1 MEELELKGLNEK
13 IYVYHTKC
21 GLPIYMW
28 VNEKVSSMYASLSV
42 KYGSIH
48 TKFKI
53 GKKTYEVPNGIA
65 HFLEHVKFNI
75 DEETTAHDEFYK
87 LGGDANAF
95 TTFDYTSYIVF
106 ATNNKKE
113 NLEELLN
120 FVYNPFFTKK
130 CISKEKGI
138 IVEEANMGLDDPYS
152 IVFFHSLLNT
162 LQKSKYRNTITGTP
176 DDVTSITLEDVKLVY
191 DTFYHPENMFLTL
204 TGNFNPYEMA
214 CLVEE
219 NLSKKKFGKYL
230 NPIIIK
236 ENEPKKVTTK
246 YKEEYI
252 NVTYPRLKF
261 SIKMDMSRFK
271 NYSSLELKI
280 LTSLLFNINFG
291 ATSDFKDELMEKGL
305 IQNMNVTCDVYDDT
319 FVVTIN
325 VTSNFK
331 EEIIKKVKEKLE
343 NLSISELDFKR
354 KKNATI
360 ATLILDY
367 EDLEI
372 VSYRI
377 QDDVLN
383 NGGIVTNLKEIL
395 EDETIDDLKNIIDLL
410 DFDNISINVFLPKE
424 NQKEQ

>member
-53 GKKTYEVPNGIA
+53 GKKTYEVLNGIA

-214 CLVEE
+214 CLVED

-280 LTSLLFNINFG
+280 LTNLLFNINFG

-367 EDLEI
+367 EDLEN

-395 EDETIDDLKNIIDLL
+395 EDETIDDLKDIINLL
-410 DFDNISINVFLPKE
+410 DTDNLSISVFLPKE

>member
-214 CLVEE
+214 SLVED

-367 EDLEI
+367 EDLEN

>member
-1 MEELELKGLNEK
+1 MEELVLKGLNEK
-13 IYVYHTKC
+13 IYVYNTKC

-42 KYGSIH
+42 KYGSVH

-53 GKKTYEVPNGIA
+53 GKKTYEVPDGIA
-65 HFLEHVKFNI
+65 HFLEHIKFNI

-106 ATNNKKE
+106 ATKNKKE

-130 CISKEKGI
+130 SVAKEKGI

-152 IVFFHSLLNT
+152 IIFFHTLSNV

-176 DDVTSITLEDVKLVY
+176 EDVNSINLEDVKLVY
-191 DTFYHPENMFLTL
+191 DAFYHPENMFLTI

-214 CLVEE
+214 SVVED
-219 NLSKKKFGKYL
+219 NLSKKSFGEYL
-230 NPIIIK
+230 QPIVIK
-236 ENEPKKVTTK
+236 ESEPKKVLEK
-246 YKEEYI
+246 YKEEKI
-252 NVTYPRLKF
+252 NLTYPRVK
-261 SIKMDMSRFK
+261 ICCKMDMNKFK
-271 NYSSLELKI
+271 DYSKLELKI
-280 LTSLLFNINFG
+280 LSNLIFNINFG
-291 ATSDFKDELMEKGL
+291 ATSDFRDELMEKGL
-305 IQNMNVTCDVYDDT
+305 IQGMSVATDIYDDT
-319 FVVTIN
+319 FVISISVT
-325 VTSNFK
+325 TNFK
-331 EEIIKKVKEKLE
+331 EEVIKRIKDKL
-343 NLSISELDFKR
+343 NDLQISDIDFKR

-367 EDLEI
+367 EDVEN

-383 NGGIVTNLKEIL
+383 NGGIITNLKEIL
-395 EDETIDDLKNIIDLL
+395 EDETLEDLEELINLYDL
-410 DFDNISINVFLPKE
+410 DNLQISVFLPKE
-424 NQKEQ
+424 NQKD

>member
-152 IVFFHSLLNT
+152 IVFFHTLLNT

-176 DDVTSITLEDVKLVY
+176 DDVNSISLEDVKLVY
-191 DTFYHPENMFLTL
+191 DAFYHPENMFLTL

-214 CLVEE
+214 CLVED

-280 LTSLLFNINFG
+280 LTNLLFNINFG

-343 NLSISELDFKR
+343 NLSISEIDFKR

-367 EDLEI
+367 EDLEN

-395 EDETIDDLKNIIDLL
+395 EDETIDDLKDIINLL
-410 DFDNISINVFLPKE
+410 DTDNLSISVFLPKE

>member
-13 IYVYHTKC
+13 VYVYKTKC
-21 GLPIYMW
+21 GLPVYMW

-53 GKKTYEVPNGIA
+53 GKKIYEVPNGIA
-65 HFLEHVKFNI
+65 HFLEHIKFNI

-87 LGGDANAF
+87 FGGDANAF

-130 CISKEKGI
+130 SVAKEKGI
-138 IVEEANMGLDDPYS
+138 IVEEANMGLDDPYNV
-152 IVFFHSLLNT
+152 VFFHTLLNV

-176 DDVTSITLEDVKLVY
+176 DDVNSISLEDVKLVY
-191 DTFYHPENMFLTL
+191 DHFYHPENMFLTL

-214 CLVEE
+214 SLVED
-219 NLSKKKFGKYL
+219 NLSKKSFGEYL
-230 NPIIIK
+230 NPVVIK
-236 ENEPKKVTTK
+236 ENEPKKVIEK

-252 NVTYPRLKF
+252 NLTYPRIKF
-261 SIKMDMSRFK
+261 SVKMDMGRFK
-271 NYSSLELKI
+271 DYSKLELKL
-280 LTSLLFNINFG
+280 LTNLIFNINFG

-305 IQNMNVTCDVYDDT
+305 IQNMSVTNDIYDDT
-319 FVVTIN
+319 FVITIS

-331 EEIIKKVKEKLE
+331 EEVIKRIKEKLE
-343 NLSISELDFKR
+343 NLSVNEIDFKR

-367 EDLEI
+367 EDVEN

-383 NGGIVTNLKEIL
+383 NGGVVTNLKEIL
-395 EDETIDDLKNIIDLL
+395 ENETVEDLRNLISLYDL
-410 DFDNISINVFLPKE
+410 DNMQISVFLPKE
-424 NQKEQ
+424 NQKE

>member
-1 MEELELKGLNEK
+1 MEELVLKGLNEK
-13 IYVYHTKC
+13 IYVYNTKC

-28 VNEKVSSMYASLSV
+28 VNEKVSSMYASLYV
-42 KYGSIH
+42 KYGSVH

-65 HFLEHVKFNI
+65 PFLEHIKFNI

-106 ATNNKKE
+106 ATKNKKE

-130 CISKEKGI
+130 NVAKEKGI

-152 IVFFHSLLNT
+152 IMFFHTLSNV

-176 DDVTSITLEDVKLVY
+176 EDVNSINLEDVKLVY
-191 DTFYHPENMFLTL
+191 DAFYHPENMFLTI

-214 CLVEE
+214 CVVED
-219 NLSKKKFGKYL
+219 NLSKKSFGEYL
-230 NPIIIK
+230 QPIVIK
-236 ENEPKKVTTK
+236 ESEPKKVLEK
-246 YKEEYI
+246 YKEEKI
-252 NVTYPRLKF
+252 NLTYPRVK
-261 SIKMDMSRFK
+261 ICCKMDMNKFK
-271 NYSSLELKI
+271 DYSKLELKI
-280 LTSLLFNINFG
+280 LSNLIFNINFG
-291 ATSDFKDELMEKGL
+291 ATSDFRDELMEKGL
-305 IQNMNVTCDVYDDT
+305 IQGMSVATDIYDDT
-319 FVVTIN
+319 FVISISVT
-325 VTSNFK
+325 TNFK
-331 EEIIKKVKEKLE
+331 EEVIKRIKDKL
-343 NLSISELDFKR
+343 NDLQISDIDFKR

-367 EDLEI
+367 EDVEN

-383 NGGIVTNLKEIL
+383 NGGIITNLKEIL
-395 EDETIDDLKNIIDLL
+395 EDETLEDLEELINLYDL
-410 DFDNISINVFLPKE
+410 DNLQISVFLPKE
-424 NQKEQ
+424 NQKD

>member
-214 CLVEE
+214 CLVED

-343 NLSISELDFKR
+343 NLSISELDLKR

-367 EDLEI
+367 EDLEN

-424 NQKEQ
+424 NQKE

>member
-48 TKFKI
+48 TKFKM

-152 IVFFHSLLNT
+152 IVFFHTLLNT

-176 DDVTSITLEDVKLVY
+176 DDVNSISLEDVKLVY
-191 DTFYHPENMFLTL
+191 DAFYHPENMFLTL

-214 CLVEE
+214 SLVED

-367 EDLEI
+367 EDLEN

-395 EDETIDDLKNIIDLL
+395 EDETIDDLKNIINLL

-424 NQKEQ
+424 NQKE

>member
-214 CLVEE
+214 CLVED
-219 NLSKKKFGKYL
+219 NLSKNKFGKYL

-367 EDLEI
+367 EDLEN

-424 NQKEQ
+424 NQKE

>member
-13 IYVYHTKC
+13 IFVYHTKC

-176 DDVTSITLEDVKLVY
+176 DDVTSIALEDVKLVY

-214 CLVEE
+214 CLVED

-367 EDLEI
+367 EDLEN

-424 NQKEQ
+424 NQKE

>member
-214 CLVEE
+214 CLVED

-291 ATSDFKDELMEKGL
+291 ATSYFKDELMEKGL

-367 EDLEI
+367 EDLEN

-424 NQKEQ
+424 NQKE

>member
-28 VNEKVSSMYASLSV
+28 VNEKVSSIYASLSV

-214 CLVEE
+214 CLVED

-230 NPIIIK
+230 NPMIIK

-367 EDLEI
+367 EDLEN

>member
-13 IYVYHTKC
+13 IFVYHTKC
-21 GLPIYMW
+21 GLPTYMW

-113 NLEELLN
+113 NLAELLN

-214 CLVEE
+214 CLVED

-367 EDLEI
+367 EDLEN

-383 NGGIVTNLKEIL
+383 NGGIVTNLKVIL

-424 NQKEQ
+424 NQKE

>member
-42 KYGSIH
+42 KYGSIY

-214 CLVEE
+214 CLVED

-280 LTSLLFNINFG
+280 LTTLLFNINFG

-367 EDLEI
+367 EDLEN

-424 NQKEQ
+424 NQKE

>member
-214 CLVEE
+214 CLVED

-261 SIKMDMSRFK
+261 SIKMDMSRYK

-367 EDLEI
+367 EDLEN

-424 NQKEQ
+424 NQKE

>member
-53 GKKTYEVPNGIA
+53 GKKIYEVPNGIA

-214 CLVEE
+214 CLVED

-367 EDLEI
+367 EDLEN

-395 EDETIDDLKNIIDLL
+395 EDETIDDLKDIIDLL
-410 DFDNISINVFLPKE
+410 DTDNLSISVFLPKE

>member
-214 CLVEE
+214 CLVED

-261 SIKMDMSRFK
+261 SIKMDMSRFN

-367 EDLEI
+367 EDLEN

>member
-13 IYVYHTKC
+13 IYVYKTKC
-21 GLPIYMW
+21 GLPVYMW

-53 GKKTYEVPNGIA
+53 GKKIYEVPNGIA
-65 HFLEHVKFNI
+65 HFLEHIKFNI

-87 LGGDANAF
+87 FGGDANAF

-130 CISKEKGI
+130 SVAKEKGI
-138 IVEEANMGLDDPYS
+138 IVEEANMGLDDPYNV
-152 IVFFHSLLNT
+152 VFFHTLLNV

-176 DDVTSITLEDVKLVY
+176 DDVNSISLEDVKLVY
-191 DTFYHPENMFLTL
+191 DHFYHPENMFLTL

-214 CLVEE
+214 SLVED
-219 NLSKKKFGKYL
+219 NLSKKSFGEYL
-230 NPIIIK
+230 NPVVIK
-236 ENEPKKVTTK
+236 ENEPKKVTEK

-252 NVTYPRLKF
+252 NLTYPRIKF
-261 SIKMDMSRFK
+261 SVKMDMGRFK
-271 NYSSLELKI
+271 DYSKLELKL
-280 LTSLLFNINFG
+280 LTNLIFNINFG
-291 ATSDFKDELMEKGL
+291 ATSDFKEELMEKGL
-305 IQNMNVTCDVYDDT
+305 IQNMSVTNDIYDDT
-319 FVVTIN
+319 FVITIS

-331 EEIIKKVKEKLE
+331 EEVIKRIKEKLE
-343 NLSISELDFKR
+343 NLNVNEIDFKR

-367 EDLEI
+367 EDVEN

-395 EDETIDDLKNIIDLL
+395 EDETLDDLNELINLYDL
-410 DFDNISINVFLPKE
+410 DNLQISAFLPKE
-424 NQKEQ
+424 NQKE

>member
-214 CLVEE
+214 CLVED

-319 FVVTIN
+319 FIVTIN

-367 EDLEI
+367 EDLEN

-383 NGGIVTNLKEIL
+383 NGGIVTNLKYIL

>member
-214 CLVEE
+214 CLVED

-343 NLSISELDFKR
+343 NLSISEIDFKR

-367 EDLEI
+367 EDLEN

-395 EDETIDDLKNIIDLL
+395 EDETIDDLKDIIDLL
-410 DFDNISINVFLPKE
+410 DTDNLSISVFLPKE

>member
-214 CLVEE
+214 CLVED

-343 NLSISELDFKR
+343 NLSINELDFKR

-367 EDLEI
+367 EDLEN

>member
-176 DDVTSITLEDVKLVY
+176 ADVNSISLEDVKLVY
-191 DTFYHPENMFLTL
+191 DAFYHPENMFLTL

-214 CLVEE
+214 SLVED

-367 EDLEI
+367 EDLEN

-395 EDETIDDLKNIIDLL
+395 EDETIDDLKNIINLL

-424 NQKEQ
+424 NQKE

>member
-113 NLEELLN
+113 NLEELLS

-214 CLVEE
+214 CLVED

-280 LTSLLFNINFG
+280 LTNLLFNINFG
-291 ATSDFKDELMEKGL
+291 ATSDFRDELMEKGL

-367 EDLEI
+367 EDLEN

-395 EDETIDDLKNIIDLL
+395 EDETIDDLKKIIDLL

>member
-176 DDVTSITLEDVKLVY
+176 DDVTTITLEDVKLVY

-214 CLVEE
+214 CLVED

-367 EDLEI
+367 EDLEN

>member
-214 CLVEE
+214 CLVEY

-367 EDLEI
+367 EDLEN

-424 NQKEQ
+424 NQKE

>member
-176 DDVTSITLEDVKLVY
+176 DDVTSIALEDVKLVY

-214 CLVEE
+214 CLVED

-367 EDLEI
+367 EDLEN

-395 EDETIDDLKNIIDLL
+395 EDETIDDLKKIIDLL

-424 NQKEQ
+424 NQKE

>member
-176 DDVTSITLEDVKLVY
+176 DDITSITLEDVKLVY

-214 CLVEE
+214 CLVED

-367 EDLEI
+367 EDLEN

-424 NQKEQ
+424 NQKE

>member
-42 KYGSIH
+42 RYGSIH

-214 CLVEE
+214 CLVED

-261 SIKMDMSRFK
+261 SIKMDMSSFK

-367 EDLEI
+367 EDLEN

>member
-214 CLVEE
+214 CLVED

-280 LTSLLFNINFG
+280 LTNLLFNINFG

-367 EDLEI
+367 EDLEN

-410 DFDNISINVFLPKE
+410 DFDNISISVFLPKE

>member
-152 IVFFHSLLNT
+152 IVFFHTLLNT

-214 CLVEE
+214 CLVED

-367 EDLEI
+367 EDLEN

>member
-1 MEELELKGLNEK
+1 MEELVLKGLNEK
-13 IYVYHTKC
+13 IYVYNTKC

-42 KYGSIH
+42 KYGSVH

-53 GKKTYEVPNGIA
+53 GKKTYEVPDGIA
-65 HFLEHVKFNI
+65 HFLEHIKFNI

-106 ATNNKKE
+106 ATKNKKE

-130 CISKEKGI
+130 SVAKEKGI

-152 IVFFHSLLNT
+152 IVFFHTLSNV

-176 DDVTSITLEDVKLVY
+176 EEVNSINLEDVKLVY
-191 DTFYHPENMFLTL
+191 DAFYHPENMFLTI

-214 CLVEE
+214 SVVED
-219 NLSKKKFGKYL
+219 NLSKKSFGEYL
-230 NPIIIK
+230 QPIVIK
-236 ENEPKKVTTK
+236 ESEPKKVLEK
-246 YKEEYI
+246 YKEEKI
-252 NVTYPRLKF
+252 NLTYPRVK
-261 SIKMDMSRFK
+261 ICCKMDMNKFK
-271 NYSSLELKI
+271 DYSKLELKI
-280 LTSLLFNINFG
+280 LSNLIFNINFG
-291 ATSDFKDELMEKGL
+291 ATSDFRDELMEKGL
-305 IQNMNVTCDVYDDT
+305 IQGMSVATDIYDDT
-319 FVVTIN
+319 FVISISVT
-325 VTSNFK
+325 TNFK
-331 EEIIKKVKEKLE
+331 EEVIKRIKDKL
-343 NLSISELDFKR
+343 NDLQISDIDFKR

-367 EDLEI
+367 EDVEN

-377 QDDVLN
+377 QDDILN
-383 NGGIVTNLKEIL
+383 NGGIITNLKEIL
-395 EDETIDDLKNIIDLL
+395 EDEALEDLEELINLYDL
-410 DFDNISINVFLPKE
+410 DNLQISVFLPKE
-424 NQKEQ
+424 NQKD

>member
-214 CLVEE
+214 CLVED

-280 LTSLLFNINFG
+280 LTNLLFNINFG

-331 EEIIKKVKEKLE
+331 EEIIKKVKGKLE

-367 EDLEI
+367 EDLEN

-395 EDETIDDLKNIIDLL
+395 EDETIDDLKKIIDLL

-424 NQKEQ
+424 NQKE

>member
-28 VNEKVSSMYASLSV
+28 VNEKVSSMYAALSV

-214 CLVEE
+214 CLVED

-367 EDLEI
+367 EDLEN

>member
-214 CLVEE
+214 CLVED

-252 NVTYPRLKF
+252 NVIYPRLKF

-367 EDLEI
+367 EDLEN

>member
-75 DEETTAHDEFYK
+75 NEETTAHDEFYK

-214 CLVEE
+214 CLVED

-367 EDLEI
+367 EDLEN

-395 EDETIDDLKNIIDLL
+395 EDETIDDLKDIIDLL

-424 NQKEQ
+424 NQKE

>member
-1 MEELELKGLNEK
+1 MEELVLKGLNEK
-13 IYVYHTKC
+13 IYVYNTKC

-42 KYGSIH
+42 KYGSVH

-53 GKKTYEVPNGIA
+53 GKKTYEVPDGIA
-65 HFLEHVKFNI
+65 HFLEHIKFNI

-106 ATNNKKE
+106 ATKNKKE

-130 CISKEKGI
+130 SVAKEKGI

-152 IVFFHSLLNT
+152 IIFFHTLSNV

-176 DDVTSITLEDVKLVY
+176 EDVNSINLEDVNLVY
-191 DTFYHPENMFLTL
+191 DAFYHHENMFLTI

-214 CLVEE
+214 SVVED
-219 NLSKKKFGKYL
+219 NLSKKSFGEYL
-230 NPIIIK
+230 QPIVIK
-236 ENEPKKVTTK
+236 ESEPKKVLEK
-246 YKEEYI
+246 YKEEKI
-252 NVTYPRLKF
+252 NLTYPRVK
-261 SIKMDMSRFK
+261 ICCKMDMNKFK
-271 NYSSLELKI
+271 DYSKLELKI
-280 LTSLLFNINFG
+280 LSNLIFNINFG
-291 ATSDFKDELMEKGL
+291 ATSDFRDELMEKGL
-305 IQNMNVTCDVYDDT
+305 IQGMSVATDIYDDT
-319 FVVTIN
+319 FVISISVT
-325 VTSNFK
+325 TNFK
-331 EEIIKKVKEKLE
+331 EEVIKRIKDKL
-343 NLSISELDFKR
+343 NDLQISDIDFKR

-367 EDLEI
+367 EDVEN

-395 EDETIDDLKNIIDLL
+395 EDETLEDLEELINLYDL
-410 DFDNISINVFLPKE
+410 DNLQSSVFLPKE
-424 NQKEQ
+424 NQKD